1 MDNFHYFGLFLDTN
15 TKNKLMN
22 ILTDNID
29 YNIALNVADKIFID
43 YCSDKGAIVY
53 FKREELAQQAIEL
66 LGEETIKQALSHNY

>member
-29 YNIALNVADKIFID
+29 L
-43 YCSDKGAIVY
+43 
-53 FKREELAQQAIEL
+53 
-66 LGEETIKQALSHNY
+66 IKLKV